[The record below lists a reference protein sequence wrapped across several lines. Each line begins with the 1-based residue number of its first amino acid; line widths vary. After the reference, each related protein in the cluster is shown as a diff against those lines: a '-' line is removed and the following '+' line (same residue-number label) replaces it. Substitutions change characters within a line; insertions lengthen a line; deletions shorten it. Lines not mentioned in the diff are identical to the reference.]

1 MENKPERKYYIDNLR
16 WACILLLIPFHAAMA
31 WNSWGEGNYVW
42 IQGNRFLSSFILLV
56 SPWYMPLMFVIAGIS
71 ARMAMKR
78 RTFKEFTVERIRKLF
93 LPLAA
98 GLLTIAPIMSYVGDC
113 YNNGYTGNFFS
124 HYYVYFTKITT
135 LNGYDGGF
143 TPAHLWFLLY
153 LFIIS
158 MVGLGIT
165 ALQKKFLPNANF
177 SKIGMAVILLMA
189 LTLPVA
195 NLLLDIGGK
204 SVGYFLVLYLLGYYL
219 LAEDAVID
227 RIARYKAVLVFL
239 ALVFST
245 LCAYFYVW
253 MPEPIE
259 VLWKSALFL
268 SCWFGILAL
277 LGMGKKYF
285 NQNNRVT
292 RYLSTRSFSVYLFH
306 FVWVIA
312 IQYNATQYI
321 SNTAAL
327 FLISVIG
334 GFLLTLITCEIAF
347 HTKKI
352 WNIII
357 LKNKHNKSPI
367 PEGRGDIS

>member
-1 MENKPERKYYIDNLR
+1 M
-16 WACILLLIPFHAAMA
+16 
-31 WNSWGEGNYVW
+31 
-42 IQGNRFLSSFILLV
+42 
-56 SPWYMPLMFVIAGIS
+56 
-71 ARMAMKR
+71 
-78 RTFKEFTVERIRKLF
+78 
-93 LPLAA
+93 
-98 GLLTIAPIMSYVGDC
+98 
-113 YNNGYTGNFFS
+113 
-124 HYYVYFTKITT
+124 
-135 LNGYDGGF
+135 NGYDGGF

-165 ALQKKFLPNANF
+165 ALQRKFMPNANF

-292 RYLSTRSFSVYLFH
+292 RYLSTRSFSIYLFH
-306 FVWVIA
+306 FVWVIS
-312 IQYNATQYI
+312 IQYYATQYI
-321 SNTAAL
+321 SYTAAL
-327 FLISVIG
+327 FSISVIG